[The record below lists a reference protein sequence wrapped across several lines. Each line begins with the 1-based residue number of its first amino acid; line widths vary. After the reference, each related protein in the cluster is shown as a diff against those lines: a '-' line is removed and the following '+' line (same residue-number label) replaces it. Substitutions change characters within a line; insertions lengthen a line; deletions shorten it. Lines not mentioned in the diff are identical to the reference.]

1 MKVSRA
7 TPVLFVD
14 DVEPTRDFLTRIGF
28 EVVVEIPE
36 DERVGFSLLQKDGVQ
51 VMVET
56 RGNANEPAEMRALSR
71 ESRLAVVF
79 VEVDDLDAVIAALGD
94 AKVAVPRHKTFYHAD
109 EITFEEPGGN
119 LVTFAQI
126 AAPAP

>member
-14 DVEPTRDFLTRIGF
+14 NVEATRDFFKRVGF
-28 EVVVEIPE
+28 DVLVEIPE
-36 DERVGFSLLQKDGVQ
+36 DECVGFSLLQKDDVQ
-51 VMVET
+51 LMLET
-56 RGNANEPAEMRALSR
+56 RGNANEPPALRALSR

-79 VEVDDLDAVIAALGD
+79 VEVDDLDAVIAALAD
-94 AKVAVPRHKTFYHAD
+94 DKIAVERHTTFYHAD

-119 LVTFAQI
+119 LITFAKMNR
-126 AAPAP
+126 PAP